1 MAVRRVHMMRLLQH
15 INIQSYARNSQIH
28 SGMMMAA
35 AANSNKKEVVGIVQP
50 IKTDESYKPGQ
61 TFRHKL
67 FPYRGVILAS
77 GTQSDGS
84 RALERMTKTA
94 KKKDKAG
101 GEKTFAFRHYY
112 WVCNVSF
119 LNPKSL

>member
-35 AANSNKKEVVGIVQP
+35 AANSNIKEVGKLQP

-61 TFRHKL
+61 TFMHKL
-67 FPYRGVILAS
+67 FPYRGVILAT
-77 GTQSDGS
+77 GTLSDGS
-84 RALERMTKTA
+84 RALETMTKTA

-112 WVCNVSF
+112 WVCYVSL
-119 LNPKSL
+119 LNPKSP